1 MDILAPVATVAA
13 LGLLF
18 GVLLGYASKK
28 FAVEKDETEIK
39 IRELLTG
46 ANCGGCGCPSCDAL
60 AEAVAKEMCIRDSIS
75 HAAN

>member
-39 IRELLTG
+39 IRAFAGRKLRRLRI
-46 ANCGGCGCPSCDAL
+46 PSCDAL
-60 AEAVAKEMCIRDSIS
+60 AEAVAKES
-75 HAAN
+75 AAAHLRGKFG